1 MGIETLIKSMENH
14 LSNEIKINLKNSTII
29 FLCFLI
35 YGIDQFVFWPL
46 TNIQSANNTVDNFL

>member
-46 TNIQSANNTVDNFL
+46 TNTQSVNNTVVNFL